1 MGMARRDMDWQE
13 ELIEVLELAD
23 AKELAAVLMSKLGEV
38 ARPSEEGYHNIGIA
52 LERLAQ
58 IVAEGRDDINTALW
72 MAFWLGA
79 AWQKACHDAE
89 EG

>member
-1 MGMARRDMDWQE
+1 MEWRE
-13 ELIEVLELAD
+13 ELLEILEQAD

-38 ARPSEEGYHNIGIA
+38 AKLNEEGYYNIGIA

-58 IVAEGRDDINTALW
+58 IVSEGKDDMNTVLW

-79 AWQKACHDAE
+79 AWQKAYHDASE
-89 EG
+89 